1 MHISLNVQTVEEK
14 IVENHIIVAGGGLG
28 GLGVALGLAKKG
40 KRVVVLEKAPELG
53 EIGAGIQLGPNAF
66 HAFDYLGVGKGARA
80 QAVYVERLRFMDA
93 ITAEEI
99 NNVPLD
105 EGFRKK
111 FGNPYAVVHRADLHK
126 EMVKA
131 CEENNLVELRVNSEV
146 AGYDQDGTSVTAH
159 LSNGDSVSGMLL
171 IGADGLHSA
180 IRAKLAGDGAPR
192 ISGHSTYRAVIP
204 VDSMPEDLR
213 WNAATLWMGPKCHLV
228 HYPLSGWKVFNLV
241 VTKDN
246 QAQEVVAG
254 KPLTRA
260 DVHQHFEH
268 IHDTPRRLIDLSEDW
283 RVWVLC
289 DREPIENWVD
299 GRAVLL
305 GDAAHPTLQYYAQ
318 GACMALEDGV
328 CLSQLIGSNPN
339 NLDAALVRYQ
349 EQRVVRTARIQI
361 GSRQLGENWFHVDGV
376 HRRLRNEIMGGM
388 TAENY
393 YDALEWLYGHDEAKV
408 AA

>member
-1 MHISLNVQTVEEK
+1 MTVDQ
-14 IVENHIIVAGGGLG
+14 IIVAGGGLG
-28 GLGVALGLAKKG
+28 GLGVALGLAQNG

-66 HAFDYLGVGKGARA
+66 HSFDYLGVGKGARE

-99 NNVPLD
+99 AHVPLD
-105 EGFRKK
+105 EAFRER

-131 CEENNLVELRVNSEV
+131 CEDHDLVELRVNSEV
-146 AGYDQDGTSVTAH
+146 TGYDQNGASVTAH
-159 LSNGDSVSGMLL
+159 MANGEDLTGALL
-171 IGADGLHSA
+171 VGADGLHSA
-180 IRAKLAGDGAPR
+180 VRAKLVGDGAPR
-192 ISGHSTYRAVIP
+192 TSGHSTYRAVIP
-204 VDSMPEDLR
+204 VESMPEDLR

-241 VTKDN
+241 ITKDN
-246 QAQEVVAG
+246 NAQDVVAG
-254 KPLTRA
+254 KPLIRG
-260 DVHQHFEH
+260 DVHEHFAH

-289 DREPIENWVD
+289 DREPVDNWVD

-328 CLSQLIGSNPN
+328 CLSQLVGTNPD
-339 NLDAALVRYQ
+339 NLDAALARYQ
-349 EQRVVRTARIQI
+349 ERRVVRTARIQI
-361 GSRQLGENWFHVDGV
+361 GSRQLGDNWFHVDGV
-376 HRRLRNEIMGGM
+376 HRQLRNEIMGNM
-388 TAENY
+388 TTEDY
-393 YDALEWLYGHDEAKV
+393 YYQLNWLYGHDESKV